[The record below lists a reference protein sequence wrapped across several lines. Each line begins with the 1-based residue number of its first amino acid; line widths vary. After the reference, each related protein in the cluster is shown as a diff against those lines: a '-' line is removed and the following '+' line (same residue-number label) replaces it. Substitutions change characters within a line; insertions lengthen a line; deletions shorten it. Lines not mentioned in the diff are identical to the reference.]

1 MHTFL
6 IILLAVFTVVI
17 RSLALN
23 MVPLTF
29 RVGIPTL
36 TQLRI
41 CSLTR
46 ILIAKHNLD
55 NQTLGLSFLR

>member
-1 MHTFL
+1 MNTFL

-23 MVPLTF
+23 MVTF

>member
-6 IILLAVFTVVI
+6 IILLAVFTVAI

-23 MVPLTF
+23 MVSLTF
-29 RVGIPTL
+29 RVGISTL
-36 TQLRI
+36 TQLGI